1 MAGRG
6 SSSIDDKIEK
16 AQENVVRTKE
26 KYDEAVVALRELLAK
41 KKAMQNEEL
50 LKMFENSNKTYDEVV
65 SFLTE
70 GRDSSGIDEV
80 QKKKRGRKPKG

>member
-16 AQENVVRTKE
+16 AQENVVRTKA
-26 KYDEAVVALRELLAK
+26 KYDEAVAMLKELLAK

-50 LKMFENSNKTYDEVV
+50 LKIFENSK
-65 SFLTE
+65 
-70 GRDSSGIDEV
+70 RDLETLFSLPH
-80 QKKKRGRKPKG
+80 KW

>member
-6 SSSIDDKIEK
+6 SSSIDDKIAK
-16 AQENVVRTKE
+16 AQDNVVKTKA
-26 KYDEAVVALRELLAK
+26 KYGEAVVALKELLAE

-50 LKMFENSNKTYDEVV
+50 LKIFVNSNKTYDEVV

-70 GRDSSGIDEV
+70 SRDISGIDEV
-80 QKKKRGRKPKG
+80 SKKKRGRKPKE

>member
-16 AQENVVRTKE
+16 AQENVVRTKA
-26 KYDEAVVALRELLAK
+26 KYDEAVTALKELLAK

-70 GRDSSGIDEV
+70 GRDASGIDEMP
-80 QKKKRGRKPKG
+80 KKKRGRKPKE

>member
-6 SSSIDDKIEK
+6 SSSIDDRIEK
-16 AQENVVRTKE
+16 AQENVVRTKA
-26 KYDEAVVALRELLAK
+26 KYDEAVAALKELLAK

-50 LKMFENSNKTYDEVV
+50 LKIFENSNKTYDEVV

-70 GRDSSGIDEV
+70 GRDASCIDEV
-80 QKKKRGRKPKG
+80 PKKKRGRKPKG